1 MPRQGETVEERLDRI
16 ETLIERLIVSARKHP
31 LGRQL
36 LTMLGL
42 S

>member
-1 MPRQGETVEERLDRI
+1 MPARDETVEERLTRLED
-16 ETLIERLIVSARKHP
+16 LVERMIAAARKHP
-31 LGRQL
+31 LGRQV